1 MSPFGHHDREQQNA
15 QQNPP
20 QGQPYAGQVPAQM
33 MGQPMQSPQPVGG
46 APMVLPQAAQSRLAH
61 DREAG
66 AARSSFL
73 GVGDYLTLRQ
83 TGFEPIA
90 GVVGLSVV
98 HIGGVQ
104 VAGLNQASELGV
116 YSNAITIGL
125 VDAATRLQEEAG
137 TLGADGVFLH
147 EIDERSFGEEH
158 EYAWS
163 GTALRFVPNPGALR
177 TASGLPF
184 LFAHTTQVLYQMM
197 RAGFAPVVHGYGV
210 CVYHVPHRT
219 MRQALGQTFQNAEVP
234 VFTDAWYTAR
244 EIAIARLQAQME
256 QHGAQLVLNMK
267 MSMAADAF
275 GEHTA
280 EFRLSGSGWRHVEGL
295 QQAVPAI
302 DLAPDA
308 LIERGLL
315 VTGPAFSA
323 GAAGVAHAP
332 MQAPPQPV
340 MQAPV
345 PGTAGGPSA

>member
-1 MSPFGHHDREQQNA
+1 MSPFGHHDRDQQNA
-15 QQNPP
+15 QQA
-20 QGQPYAGQVPAQM
+20 QAYAGPVPGQVV
-33 MGQPMQSPQPVGG
+33 GQPMQAPQTGG
-46 APMVLPQAAQSRLAH
+46 AQMVLPQAAQSRLAH

-66 AARSSFL
+66 SARTSFMSA
-73 GVGDYLTLRQ
+73 GDYLNLRQ
-83 TGFEPIA
+83 AGFEPIA
-90 GVVGLSVV
+90 GVIGLSVV

-104 VAGLNQASELGV
+104 LAGVNQAMELGV

-125 VDAATRLQEEAG
+125 VDASARLQEEAG
-137 TLGADGVFLH
+137 TLGADGVLLH

-184 LFAHTTQVLYQMM
+184 VFAHTTQMLYQMM
-197 RAGFAPVVHGYGV
+197 RVGMVPVIYGYGV

-244 EIAIARLQAQME
+244 EIAIARLQGQME

-280 EFRLSGSGWRHVEGL
+280 EFRLAGSGWRHVEGL
-295 QQAVPAI
+295 QQAMPAI
-302 DLAPDA
+302 DLAPEA
-308 LIERGLL
+308 LIERGLM
-315 VTGPAFSA
+315 VTGQAVPTGFAA
-323 GAAGVAHAP
+323 GAMTQAP
-332 MQAPPQPV
+332 MAAPPPPV
-340 MQAPV
+340 VQAPV
-345 PGTAGGPSA
+345 PGALGGPAA

>member
-1 MSPFGHHDREQQNA
+1 MPFGHHDHEQQAA
-15 QQNPP
+15 Q
-20 QGQPYAGQVPAQM
+20 QGQPFAGQVPGQVAAQPVQ
-33 MGQPMQSPQPVGG
+33 GQPPGGSSPM
-46 APMVLPQAAQSRLAH
+46 ALPQAAQSRLAH
-61 DREAG
+61 DRDAG
-66 AARSSFL
+66 AARTSFL
-73 GVGDYLTLRQ
+73 GAGDYLSLRQ
-83 TGFEPIA
+83 AGFEPIA
-90 GVVGLSVV
+90 GVIGLSVV

-104 VAGLNQASELGV
+104 VAGFNQASELGV

-125 VDAATRLQEEAG
+125 VDASARLQEEAG

-147 EIDERSFGEEH
+147 EMEERTLGEEH

-184 LFAHTTQVLYQMM
+184 VFAHSAQMLYQMM
-197 RAGFAPVVHGYGV
+197 RAGMAPVIHGYGV

-244 EIAIARLQAQME
+244 EIAVARLQGTME
-256 QHGAQLVLNMK
+256 QHGAQIVLNMK
-267 MSMAADAF
+267 MSMAVDAF

-280 EFRLSGSGWRHVEGL
+280 EFRLSGSGWRHVDGL
-295 QQAVPAI
+295 QQAMPAI
-302 DLAPDA
+302 DLAPEA

-315 VTGPAFSA
+315 VTGPAVA
-323 GAAGVAHAP
+323 TGPGVGAMAQVP
-332 MQAPPQPV
+332 MQAPPPPV

-345 PGTAGGPSA
+345 QQMAGGPSA